1 MSEGMKSSSVSQ
13 DEDAGANGT
22 EDEELSRACSPYMR
36 RQNRKKFACVECR
49 QQKSKC
55 NAHDRA
61 PEPCSRCA
69 KKNVPCVLQRDFR
82 RTYKRVRNEV
92 IERRF
97 RELTSSLSNLGAE
110 EILQRLEEEQRV
122 ISNNGNFT
130 KEKIKRLR
138 ELGDLGLEAARAPEP
153 PAAQT
158 ELEESGPLTAEQL
171 KCAAKSLGDVHLA
184 PEEIAHVFQE
194 YAERYHRFLPVVEIS
209 KGPEKIYA
217 LSPCLFWVIVLI
229 GLRREFGTIETMR
242 KLSKLVKVV
251 LAEISVS
258 PIIRNSQLETSEP
271 ALNVASV
278 YSVQALLLYTYWPPL
293 TSSLSA
299 DTSWNTIGLTM
310 FQAIQLGLNTVQ
322 YSEGFTHA
330 NAELVRE
337 HTKTWL
343 YCNVVSQTIAS
354 AFGFPAFVCFDH
366 TVMSTFNHSISTAR
380 TARMPSRLKQ
390 MAQVAHFEN
399 QLASTMHSNPLSPS
413 GLLNKNEM
421 LPLLR
426 ILDRQL
432 DVLEME
438 LNDSNADEFRRFSF
452 LVSKVHLYSYYF
464 ILAGEGSTSQIDGH
478 SATLREA
485 EIDSVTKH
493 GLLKAYNAAVALLQH
508 TNSMWER
515 NPSMVKY
522 FPGVFVLSI
531 WQSACIVAKLA
542 QSSLCEVLD
551 IALGEKVYQNAVSLC
566 FNASVLKH
574 DMAYRSSGI
583 MKSMWLMFSDMHDN
597 WNHQGQP
604 SDPLS
609 PSSFNLAINVKSR
622 MAVSVFFDCLYI
634 LRRKCGMAKLRRQAR
649 RRPDDTDIAT
659 TQSAG
664 NDRSVSMAIDSS
676 QNPVESAR
684 RIIQTIP
691 LDPEP
696 INAST
701 ATDASSCDSGSDEAL
716 LLRKILHHTS
726 SIADGHSLRTAA
738 SGGTPIPAESTRP
751 FSDSRG
757 ASVQPSTHATTLHHS
772 VFDRPGGAYRSV
784 SSVDTTVSGILLDT
798 SARLPEHSTDRSVPE
813 PYNAISDLQS
823 SDLQPSDPATR
834 SWGSWDEWESDLIFK
849 DVGILMNEFAFNPE
863 VL

>member
-13 DEDAGANGT
+13 DEDAGTNGT

-36 RQNRKKFACVECR
+36 KQNRKKFACVECR

-153 PAAQT
+153 PATQT
-158 ELEESGPLTAEQL
+158 ELEESGPLSAEQL
-171 KCAAKSLGDVHLA
+171 ECTAKSLGDVRLS
-184 PEEIAHVFQE
+184 PEEVAHVFQE
-194 YAERYHRFLPVVEIS
+194 YAEKYHRFLPVVDIS

-242 KLSKLVKVV
+242 KLSKLVKAV

-299 DTSWNTIGLTM
+299 DTSWNTIGFTM

-330 NAELVRE
+330 NTELVRE

-366 TVMSTFNHSISTAR
+366 TVMSTFNHSISTTR
-380 TARMPSRLKQ
+380 TVHISSRLKQ

-432 DVLEME
+432 DALEME
-438 LNDSNADEFRRFSF
+438 LNDSHADDCRLFSF
-452 LVSKVHLYSYYF
+452 FVSKVHLYSYYF
-464 ILAGEGSTSQIDGH
+464 TLAGEGSTSQINGH
-478 SATLREA
+478 NTSFREA
-485 EIDSVTKH
+485 ELDSITKH
-493 GLLKAYNAAVALLQH
+493 GLLKAYNAAVALLEH

-515 NPSMVKY
+515 NPSIVKY

-583 MKSMWLMFSDMHDN
+583 MRSMWLMFSDMHDN
-597 WNHQGQP
+597 WKHQRQP
-604 SDPLS
+604 AGLQS
-609 PSSFNLAINVKSR
+609 PSSFNLAINIKSR
-622 MAVSVFFDCLYI
+622 MAVSVFFDCLYV
-634 LRRKCGMAKLRRQAR
+634 LRHKCGMAKLRRQAR
-649 RRPDDTDIAT
+649 QRPDDADITAAQGTDDGRTA
-659 TQSAG
+659 
-664 NDRSVSMAIDSS
+664 SMAMGNS

-716 LLRKILHHTS
+716 LLRKILHHTPS
-726 SIADGHSLRTAA
+726 MAEGHSLPSAT
-738 SGGTPIPAESTRP
+738 SGGTPVTTDSVRP

-757 ASVQPSTHATTLHHS
+757 ASAQPSNHGTALQHS
-772 VFDRPGGAYRSV
+772 VFDRHGGIYRSV
-784 SSVDTTVSGILLDT
+784 SSVDTSVSAMLPDASSHPPEQ
-798 SARLPEHSTDRSVPE
+798 SADRSIPE
-813 PYNAISDLQS
+813 SYTAMAE
-823 SDLQPSDPATR
+823 LQPSDPAAR